1 MRFAVEM
8 LIECKAKLSTWQSQV
23 LYYRLGRMPN
33 AIFYLWQE
41 LGNASTVLKD
51 LPINSLIKLT
61 HISPYGVIYNF
72 IATNIISYT
81 VCFSEKI

>member
-1 MRFAVEM
+1 MRCAVEM
-8 LIECKAKLSTWQSQV
+8 LIECKAKLSTRQSQV
-23 LYYRLGRMPN
+23 HYYHLGRTLN

-41 LGNASTVLKD
+41 LGNTSTVLKD

-72 IATNIISYT
+72 IASNI
-81 VCFSEKI
+81 